1 MSQATIA
8 GVSTAPKKTDLVVF
22 GTYEILDGNLEIVVL
37 EFDYKSFVLN
47 KYLETVRIQTL
58 SFGDI
63 KKVQT
68 DNETIVVQFSPGIN
82 PSSFVPCASE
92 IAVTC
97 IFLSQQLSIISRN

>member
-82 PSSFVPCASE
+82 PYVYSTSYFKNLFGSY
-92 IAVTC
+92 
-97 IFLSQQLSIISRN
+97 